1 MTFSIRRALGVA
13 VVAAAAGAVQ
23 LAAQASQAPQITVG
37 GLVYT
42 QYVYQLKDTANHFNS
57 FDVKRAYITVIGRFA
72 GGVYTRVTADIY
84 NPPAGTGDS
93 SRAYRLK
100 YAYAAY
106 TPNGSPLTFKL
117 GQIHTPW
124 VDWEETL
131 WDYRMQ
137 GQVALERGFM
147 TATGGQQGYV
157 AAADFGAG
165 VDVKW
170 GPDKVNYQLVDVN
183 GENYNRSPGDKGK
196 ELRARPSVRVLD
208 TDDSSR
214 VGG

>member
-13 VVAAAAGAVQ
+13 VVAAAGAVQ

-42 QYVYQLKDTANHFNS
+42 QYVYQLKDTVNHLNS

-106 TPNGSPLTFKL
+106 TPNGSTLTFKL

-124 VDWEETL
+124 VGWQANL
-131 WDYRMQ
+131 WDYHMEVH
-137 GQVALERGFM
+137 VALERN
-147 TATGGQQGYV
+147 AYV
-157 AAADFGAG
+157 A
-165 VDVKW
+165 
-170 GPDKVNYQLVDVN
+170 
-183 GENYNRSPGDKGK
+183 
-196 ELRARPSVRVLD
+196 
-208 TDDSSR
+208 
-214 VGG
+214 